1 MRPMWRRNF
10 ATSPCV
16 PRVRRR
22 RAHRLA
28 RNLDLRRT
36 RFTRSRLGAPCVRSQ
51 KFRRAGLVLDH
62 HVGGGGIAAGTLR
75 ARVAVRS
82 AFVVFKALHSGP
94 HGSLRCNRA
103 PRPRHWSS
111 APNDTGLRR
120 KTNCRRDMRDT
131 APLLLRRDRSP
142 QRSCRCA

>member
-1 MRPMWRRNF
+1 MRPMRRRDS
-10 ATSPCV
+10 ATSPYV

-36 RFTRSRLGAPCVRSQ
+36 RFTRSRFGEPCVFTQ
-51 KFRRAGLVLDH
+51 KFRWAGLVLDH

-75 ARVAVRS
+75 ARVTVRS

-94 HGSLRCNRA
+94 HGSLRCSRA
-103 PRPRHWSS
+103 PRPRHWSA
-111 APNDTGLRR
+111 APNDTGPRH
-120 KTNCRRDMRDT
+120 KTNCRRDTRDT